1 MLGNPVSRASHT
13 FPVKV
18 YIHDRELLTD
28 HHLDLNTLHLFVYRG
43 SFRKGAGELDL
54 SNGPVSKASIGLGL
68 GPAWACVQGR
78 HEAGLWA
85 CMGPGSR
92 CRTKILSM
100 NFAYYFFLFFLGF
113 IERFVVASVLVL
125 DKFCIFILSLSVI
138 FLLTMLKLL

>member
-1 MLGNPVSRASHT
+1 MLLKVQYFLIKVDVQVGGRCGIYDSWNLVPSCLIMLGNPVSCASRT
-13 FPVKV
+13 FLVKV
-18 YIHDRELLTD
+18 YIRDREPLTD

-68 GPAWACVQGR
+68 GPAWACVQGW

-92 CRTKILSM
+92 CRII
-100 NFAYYFFLFFLGF
+100 APP
-113 IERFVVASVLVL
+113 
-125 DKFCIFILSLSVI
+125 
-138 FLLTMLKLL
+138 